1 MESLL
6 ELFCDVDDFCQK
18 FEPIWRKRL
27 FASGECQR
35 ERERSLSMS
44 EMMTIMIHF
53 HQSQYRNFKA
63 YYIEHVL
70 KHLQAE
76 FPRLVSYKRFIDFI
90 PTILMPLSVYLRTAC
105 FGSCTGF
112 SFIDSTTLDV
122 CDNRRIAQHRVFKGL
137 GQRGKNS
144 MGWFFGFK
152 LHLIVNDCGE
162 ILNMKLTP
170 GNIDDR
176 VPVPDLARGLFGKL
190 VGDKGYISQALF
202 EELFLHSNLQLITRI
217 KSNMKNKLMSVFDKI
232 LLRKRSIIETI
243 IDQLKN
249 ISQIEHS
256 RHRSPTNFLVNL
268 VCGLIAYCRQPK
280 KPSLG
285 FHTPI
290 SLLP

>member
-6 ELFCDVDDFCQK
+6 ELFCEVDDFCQQ
-18 FEPIWRKRL
+18 FEPIWKKRL
-27 FASGECQR
+27 LISGEYQR
-35 ERERSLSMS
+35 LRERSLSMS

-53 HQSQYRNFKA
+53 HQSHYRNFKA
-63 YYIEHVL
+63 YYSEHVL

-76 FPRLVSYKRFIDFI
+76 FPTLVSYKRFVDFI
-90 PTILMPLSVYLRTAC
+90 PTMLLPLSVYLRTAC

-112 SFIDSTTLDV
+112 SFVDSTTLDV
-122 CDNRRIAQHRVFKGL
+122 CDNRRIAQHRVFKAL
-137 GQRGKNS
+137 AQRGKNS

-170 GNIDDR
+170 GNVDDR
-176 VPVPDLARGLFGKL
+176 APVSDLARGLFGKL
-190 VGDKGYISQALF
+190 IGDKGYISQALF
-202 EELFLHSNLQLITRI
+202 EEFFLHSNLQLITGI
-217 KSNMKNKLMSVFDKI
+217 KSNMKNKLMPVFDKI
-232 LLRKRSIIETI
+232 LLRKRSIIETV

-256 RHRSPTNFLVNL
+256 RHRSPINFLVNL
-268 VCGLIAYCRQPK
+268 VCGLIAYSKQPK

-285 FHTPI
+285 FHNPI

>member
-27 FASGECQR
+27 FGSGECQR
-35 ERERSLSMS
+35 QRDRSLSMS

-63 YYIEHVL
+63 YYTEHVL
-70 KHLQAE
+70 KHLQTE
-76 FPRLVSYKRFIDFI
+76 FPTLVSYKRFVDFI

-105 FGSCTGF
+105 FGRCTGF
-112 SFIDSTTLDV
+112 SFVDSTTLDV
-122 CDNRRIAQHRVFKGL
+122 CHNRRIAQHRVFKGL
-137 GQRGKNS
+137 AQRGKNS

-176 VPVPDLARGLFGKL
+176 APVPDLARGLFGKL
-190 VGDKGYISQALF
+190 VGDKGYISQTLF
-202 EELFLHSNLQLITRI
+202 EEFFRHSNIQLITGI

-232 LLRKRSIIETI
+232 LLRKRSIIETV

-256 RHRSPTNFLVNL
+256 RHRSPNNFLVNL
-268 VCGLIAYCRQPK
+268 ICGLIAYCRQPK

-285 FHTPI
+285 FRTPV
-290 SLLP
+290 SLLT